1 MQKED
6 QSSLYKVLNNYVP
19 SGVVKKKNSS
29 KTWLYGYNEKYD
41 LVVISKSGQIGD
53 IISISGLIIAL
64 PQAPKEIFK
73 RDKNKEHQFWER
85 QELPKDLSRINSI
98 FQWNDRPSLF
108 KNKWVDYIES
118 EFDRRELGFWFYNNG
133 KATYMTGSHYMYL
146 QWTSIDVGYP
156 DFREANRIFFLYW
169 EACKQTKGVL
179 EWTISK

>member
-1 MQKED
+1 LQNEGQNK
-6 QSSLYKVLNNYVP
+6 LYHVIKDYIPRSVLT
-19 SGVVKKKNSS
+19 KKNRA
-29 KTWLYGYNEKYD
+29 KTWLYGYSEKYD
-41 LVVISKSGQIGD
+41 VVVISKNGTIGQI
-53 IISISGLIIAL
+53 ININGLAIAL
-64 PQAPKEIFK
+64 PQEPKELFK
-73 RDKNKEHQFWER
+73 RSNKKEEQYWER
-85 QELPKDLSRINSI
+85 QELPRDLSRINSI

-169 EACKQTKGVL
+169 EACKGL
-179 EWTISK
+179 S